1 MKIIKNVVKGF
12 VSKKIITVSSLVS
25 VALLL
30 GVVIAILFFSSSHRE
45 STESIPQNK
54 MNDTKN
60 NAKNAMFQ
68 NQMNNPAVNKNVSST
83 SVSIAKSAAVL
94 AAQCAV
100 CKSIIKSG
108 APSSCMK
115 ELKCK

>member
-1 MKIIKNVVKGF
+1 MKIIKNVVNGF
-12 VSKKIITVSSLVS
+12 VSKKIITVSSLVI

-30 GVVIAILFFSSSHRE
+30 GIGIVIIFFNSSHRGPIE
-45 STESIPQNK
+45 GIQQNK

-60 NAKNAMFQ
+60 NAMFQ

>member
-1 MKIIKNVVKGF
+1 MKIIKNVVNGF
-12 VSKKIITVSSLVS
+12 VSKKIIIVSALVTVV
-25 VALLL
+25 LLL
-30 GVVIAILFFSSSHRE
+30 GVGMAILFFNSSHRE
-45 STESIPQNK
+45 STEGVQQNK
-54 MNDTKN
+54 MNDIKN

-68 NQMNNPAVNKNVSST
+68 NQMNNPSVNKNVSST
-83 SVSIAKSAAVL
+83 SVSIAKSAAAL
-94 AAQCAV
+94 AAQCEI